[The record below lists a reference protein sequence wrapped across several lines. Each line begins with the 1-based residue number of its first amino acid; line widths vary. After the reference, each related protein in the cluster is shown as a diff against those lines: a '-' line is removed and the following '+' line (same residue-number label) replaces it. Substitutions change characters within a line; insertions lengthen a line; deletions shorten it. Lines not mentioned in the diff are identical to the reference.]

1 MFDSDPEEDQDFTVV
16 GIRTEALST
25 TVQPP
30 DDVIISET
38 ELESDDEV
46 AIVSFRPAAG
56 PSVSMMALPH
66 DDTVVS
72 ETEPESDEE
81 DTVSLTHMIYL
92 ELTLIA
98 NRQSSW
104 TWVRGLGSNVS
115 SSWSDFVSLDVVH
128 R

>member
-1 MFDSDPEEDQDFTVV
+1 VV

-30 DDVIISET
+30 DDIIISET
-38 ELESDDEV
+38 EPESDNKV
-46 AIVSFRPAAG
+46 AIVSFHPAAG
-56 PSVSMMALPH
+56 PSVSTMALPH

-81 DTVSLTHMIYL
+81 DTVSLTHMIPL

-104 TWVRGLGSNVS
+104 TRVRGLGSNIS
-115 SSWSDFVSLDVVH
+115 SS
-128 R
+128 